1 MIRNTC
7 IAILLALA
15 VGQAHAIEP
24 RVRGPFEPG
33 FRTEPSDLASNSF
46 NGDGKDP
53 YVAFDQVL
61 TGWNGAWT
69 RLLFDPAKVNLGQH
83 SFVRITS
90 LQDGE
95 VQHLRSWSMQEW
107 SFGSAFFNGPSVRI
121 ELVVHPEDQD
131 VRFGLAWH
139 EVGEFEDGVPPTFG
153 ERSICGAD
161 DRVDSSEDRV
171 ARYNMG
177 GCSHWFVATGATLT
191 AGHCTDF
198 DPDDDGPMLPDGVI
212 DFSGVVMIN
221 PPASSC
227 SGATVASPVA
237 DQYPLIPS
245 TARFRFDGEGQGL
258 GKDWCVYNLGRNSE
272 NNDLAHD
279 TRGFYRM
286 TDDVPVSDQTIRITG
301 FGLDNTPAG
310 CTGNRNSDN
319 FTNQTNT
326 DPYGGYGTSG
336 ANHWHE
342 YSTDTEG
349 GNSGSPI
356 IWNNNGFTIGVHT
369 NGGCDNSGTAFTVT
383 ALQNALRNNVA
394 TNAVFAD
401 HSGRS
406 FAGLGLGTAV
416 DPYSNLQF
424 AVAGVSNGGV
434 IALVEG
440 SYTAAAG
447 GNAIASI
454 GGDGKAMTL
463 RTLTGPVTIGN

>member
-1 MIRNTC
+1 MTC
-7 IAILLALA
+7 KTIIPLLLMLA
-15 VGQAHAIEP
+15 AGHVQAVEP
-24 RVRGPFEPG
+24 RVRGPFEPA
-33 FRTEPSDLASNSF
+33 FRSEPSQLASNSF

-69 RLLFDPAKVNLGQH
+69 RLLFDPEKVNLGQH

-90 LQDGE
+90 LLDGE

-139 EVGEFEDGVPPTFG
+139 EVGEFEGDVPFSFG
-153 ERSICGAD
+153 DRSICGAD

-171 ARYNMG
+171 SRYNMG
-177 GCSHWFVATGATLT
+177 GCSHWFVSTGAALT

-198 DPDDDGPMLPDGVI
+198 DPDDSGPGLPDGVI

-221 PPASSC
+221 PPQSSC
-227 SGATVASPVA
+227 SGGSVASPVA
-237 DQYPLIPS
+237 DQYPIQAS
-245 TARFRFDGEGQGL
+245 SARFRFDGEGQGL
-258 GKDWCVYNLGRNSE
+258 GKDWCVYNLGVNSE
-272 NNDLAHD
+272 TGISAHAA
-279 TRGFYRM
+279 RGFYRM
-286 TDDVPVSDQTIRITG
+286 TDDVPASTQTIRITG
-301 FGLDNTPAG
+301 FGIDNTPVG

-326 DPYGGYGTSG
+326 DPYGGYNTSG
-336 ANHWHE
+336 SNHWHQ

-356 IWNNNGFTIGVHT
+356 IWNDNGFTVGIHT

-383 ALQNALRNNVA
+383 ALQNALRNNIA

-406 FAGLGLGTAV
+406 FAGTGFGTAV
-416 DPYSNLQF
+416 DPYSNLVF
-424 AVAGVSNGGV
+424 AVNGVASGGV
-434 IALVEG
+434 IAFVQG
-440 SYTAAAG
+440 SYTAAS
-447 GNAIASI
+447 GNTMANI
-454 GGDGKAMTL
+454 GNGKPMTL
-463 RTLTGPVTIGN
+463 RALTGTVTIGN